1 MVGTG
6 ISSGPYTEE
15 ENYIELIRASYE
27 IKKTIPTEKSAGHRE
42 SPAAQIV
49 LELLHRLW
57 TILISVV
64 FSRWFHI
71 FFSPLKDY
79 FKIFAS
85 YLWFLNFLDF
95 FPAEMKTKICQNL

>member
-42 SPAAQIV
+42 SPVAQIV
-49 LELLHRLW
+49 LELPHRLW

-64 FSRWFHI
+64 FSRWYHI
-71 FFSPLKDY
+71 FFFTFERL
-79 FKIFAS
+79 F
-85 YLWFLNFLDF
+85 
-95 FPAEMKTKICQNL
+95 